1 MTLLTRAETIAF
13 SPETASG
20 LRSAGFTLGA
30 LSIFGVLALGT
41 FGGAGFQ
48 PWLLIF
54 AVIAFIP
61 ALLLLAL
68 SRTLPARRPV
78 SVLLIWALCGF
89 SFLLIRRTPSV
100 ADGIEPQW
108 LITPLVWTVAALE
121 LVLALALAW
130 FAWHL
135 YRKGAFS
142 GVPE

>member
-13 SPETASG
+13 SPDTASA

-30 LSIFGVLALGT
+30 ISILGVLALGT
-41 FGGAGFQ
+41 FGGGFQ

-54 AVIAFIP
+54 AVIAFLP

-68 SRTLPARRPV
+68 SRALPARRPI

-89 SFLLIRRTPSV
+89 SLLLIRRTPSAGEGV
-100 ADGIEPQW
+100 EPQW
-108 LITPLVWTVAALE
+108 LITPLIWTVAAAE

-142 GVPE
+142 GAST